1 MSKKELAAQYHA
13 SGCNCAMAVGC
24 AFCDKAGV
32 SEDEMKALTRRYGG
46 GAYKYCGA
54 LLGAVAAMNMASGQ
68 LNEDDPAAL
77 DGKASDKAAELLRRF
92 EAKKRL
98 GVLPRAK
105 GARHRRCAPSVPRLR
120 RGCGRA
126 CRRDI
131 RGKINVPYLYRRGRP
146 RHS

>member
-46 GAYKYCGA
+46 GAHKYCGA

-68 LNEDDPAAL
+68 LNEDDPAVL

-92 EAKKRL
+92 EAKN
-98 GVLPRAK
+98 G
-105 GARHRRCAPSVPRLR
+105 SVF
-120 RGCGRA
+120 
-126 CRRDI
+126 CR
-131 RGKINVPYLYRRGRP
+131 
-146 RHS
+146 